1 MIIGLQLTSINRRG
15 SHNCSPENEYKKRKI
30 VHASLKTADFNVYV
44 LCLPQRSESNNSIK

>member
-1 MIIGLQLTSINRRG
+1 MIIGLQLTSINLRG

-44 LCLPQRSESNNSIK
+44 LCLPQRLESNNSI